1 MSLPWQSGWG
11 EGQKGNGHRHI
22 NRLKVKSFPPL
33 LYVFEGKSKSLN
45 IINCIVYK
53 FHQFITLNE
62 KLFKK
67 YLNEIKGNAINV

>member
-1 MSLPWQSGWG
+1 MGR
-11 EGQKGNGHRHI
+11 GQKENGHRHI
-22 NRLKVKSFPPL
+22 NRLKVKFPPL
-33 LYVFEGKSKSLN
+33 LHVFEGKSKSLN
-45 IINCIVYK
+45 IINRIVYK